1 MASRLDMFP
10 GASVALPPG
19 GMRKV
24 KTETDRDEVAAE
36 NDVRLV
42 SAVAARDRPA
52 LAALH
57 RRHAPWLLERAR
69 RQVGAQDAADLVQE
83 VFLQLWRQADR
94 YDANRGSV
102 AGWLTV
108 LLRSRS
114 VDHLRRRRSD
124 DREATDDLASA
135 APPMTEL
142 LTVRRAWLAL
152 PAAQRQVVQL
162 AYFDGLTCV
171 EVADALAIPVGTM
184 KWRMAAALDTLR
196 ARFGVDPPRDRRT
209 RAPL

>member
-1 MASRLDMFP
+1 ML
-10 GASVALPPG
+10 
-19 GMRKV
+19 KV
-24 KTETDRDEVAAE
+24 KIETRRDEVADD

-42 SAVAARDRPA
+42 NDVAARNRPA

-83 VFLQLWRQADR
+83 VFLQLWRQAGR
-94 YDANRGSV
+94 YDPGRGSV
-102 AGWLTV
+102 AAWLTV

-114 VDHLRRRRSD
+114 IDHLRRRRPD
-124 DREATDDLASA
+124 DREPADGIASA
-135 APPMTEL
+135 APPVTEL

-152 PAAQRQVVQL
+152 PTAQRQVVQL
-162 AYFDGLTCV
+162 AYFHGLTCV
-171 EVADALAIPVGTM
+171 EIADALAIPVGTM

-196 ARFGVDPPRDRRT
+196 ARFGVDPPRDRRP
-209 RAPL
+209 RAVI